1 MIRDQMLYKGV
12 LITNAKKIND
22 NIPREVWK
30 SIQYM
35 LNLFSPEFSSA

>member
-1 MIRDQMLYKGV
+1 MLYKGV
-12 LITNAKKIND
+12 LIIKCQKIND

-30 SIQYM
+30 SMQYM